1 MTGKY
6 TDKDFNNYDDI
17 GIDAEADHETLNRN
31 ELMKLTGKELAKM
44 AQPYSTLRMSS
55 LERLSKAK
63 LCDIILNKTDKK
75 KDEEDK
81 PHARVARSSSDT
93 EQFIDTAL
101 TVLDMLKQNRD
112 KEPLNATAKEI
123 FRKQA
128 IVYADEKIQNGEM
141 SADKANNAL
150 FYLSAGVILYDG
162 IIGISNTPTL
172 LSKMKKKFFG
182 AKKADDPK

>member
-1 MTGKY
+1 MTGKGMDMG
-6 TDKDFNNYDDI
+6 TGNGWDS
-17 GIDAEADHETLNRN
+17 GLDAEMQHEALNRN

-44 AQPYSTLRMSS
+44 AQPYSTLKLSS

-63 LCDIILNKTDKK
+63 LCDIILNKTYKIKD
-75 KDEEDK
+75 DEEK
-81 PHARVARSSSDT
+81 PHARDARSSSDT

-128 IVYADEKIQNGEM
+128 VVYADEKIQNGEM
-141 SADKANNAL
+141 NADKANNAL

-172 LSKMKKKFFG
+172 LAKLKKKFFG